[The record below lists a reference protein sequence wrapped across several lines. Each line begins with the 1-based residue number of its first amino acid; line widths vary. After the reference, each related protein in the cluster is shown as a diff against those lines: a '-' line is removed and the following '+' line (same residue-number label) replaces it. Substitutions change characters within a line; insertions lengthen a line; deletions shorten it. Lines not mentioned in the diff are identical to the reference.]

1 VRYAHFGEGAHDT
14 TEEAIRSLLAETGD
28 SRLGPT
34 AEASAETIDPDLRTP
49 ETYLGYERGQGW
61 LEGPNPG
68 MSDYGAPDPGELDSN
83 QFAFGGRWRVDAT
96 SATAVDDATISL
108 RFQARR
114 VFLVLGSPGRPR
126 SLGVELD
133 GGPIEDRFAG
143 EDVSGGEAQVSS
155 QRLYR
160 LVDLPDA
167 GDHTVTLRFEPG
179 ISGYAFTF
187 G

>member
-1 VRYAHFGEGAHDT
+1 
-14 TEEAIRSLLAETGD
+14 
-28 SRLGPT
+28 
-34 AEASAETIDPDLRTP
+34 
-49 ETYLGYERGQGW
+49 
-61 LEGPNPG
+61 
-68 MSDYGAPDPGELDSN
+68 MSDYGAPDAGELDSN
-83 QFAFGGRWRVDAT
+83 QFAFGGRWQVDAE
-96 SATAVDDATISL
+96 SATAVEDATISV

-126 SLGVELD
+126 SVGVELD
-133 GGPIEDRFAG
+133 GEPIDDRFAG
-143 EDVSGGEAQVSS
+143 EDVSGGAAQVSR

-167 GDHTVTLRFEPG
+167 GEHTVTLSFEPG